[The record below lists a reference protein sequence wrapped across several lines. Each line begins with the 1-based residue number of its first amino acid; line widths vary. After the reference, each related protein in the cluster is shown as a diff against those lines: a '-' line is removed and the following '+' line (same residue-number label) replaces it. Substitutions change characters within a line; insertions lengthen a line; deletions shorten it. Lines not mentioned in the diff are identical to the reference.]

1 MHFYRGKKSFPLI
14 IINKRHKLF
23 NTAKVI
29 ICANNCCAFA
39 IIYFIRTQNTLCTTI
54 RYHNQF
60 AHFRYIWALREYVG
74 AYFIQKSSTVVYL
87 ISIISVVDISCFF
100 FLLSAS
106 FVRLFSSSHQ
116 HILLEI
122 IGSPTQ
128 FHSFDNVE
136 QKSQMLHQTFFSR
149 LMYR

>member
-1 MHFYRGKKSFPLI
+1 MQITAVLLLLYILYV
-14 IINKRHKLF
+14 HKTHCVRLS
-23 NTAKVI
+23 
-29 ICANNCCAFA
+29 A
-39 IIYFIRTQNTLCTTI
+39 IITN
-54 RYHNQF
+54 
-60 AHFRYIWALREYVG
+60 LRIFDISGRCVNMLELILY
-74 AYFIQKSSTVVYL
+74 KTSSTVVYL